1 MTRHS
6 EADAPADTLAD
17 TLRARLPAA
26 ARAWLSDATAA
37 VAERPDRVDALLAVA
52 GRACGRG
59 PLPGGPRD
67 PLPGGPAAPGWS
79 TDDAVRVLLLTAL
92 PCRGDE
98 LAALLTRLYRHG
110 DAAERRGVLRSL
122 SFFRAPHALGAR
134 AVPLVEDALRTNDA
148 RLVTAA
154 LGDYAR
160 RHLDPPAFHHGLLK
174 CVFLGVPLAGVA
186 PPPEPDA
193 PELLRMLRDFAAE
206 RRAAGRPVPPD
217 IEPFLSTSAGAE
229 KE

>member
-1 MTRHS
+1 MTRDPH
-6 EADAPADTLAD
+6 ADA
-17 TLRARLPAA
+17 LRARLPAA
-26 ARAWLSDATAA
+26 AHAWLSKATA
-37 VAERPDRVDALLAVA
+37 VVTDHPDRVDTLLAVA

-59 PLPGGPRD
+59 PLPGGP
-67 PLPGGPAAPGWS
+67 AAPAWS

-98 LAALLTRLYRHG
+98 LAGLLIRLYRYG

-122 SFFRAPHALGAR
+122 CFFGAPHALGAR

-160 RHLDPPAFHHGLLK
+160 RHLDAPAFHHALLK
-174 CVFLGVPLAGVA
+174 CVFLGIPLAAVA

-193 PELLRMLRDFAAE
+193 PELLRMLGDCAAE

-217 IEPFLSTSAGAE
+217 VEAFLDMSAIAE